1 MQSPR
6 RWHTKNWYHPSP
18 QQRYLE
24 AQKPKKR
31 AKVLLFFGLT
41 KCFVDFFVKKDF
53 EVVCKGALLCLETCF
68 RKEWDV
74 GGTLVKSVQSLINH

>member
-1 MQSPR
+1 MIYIGQARCGVLDVGIP
-6 RWHTKNWYHPSP
+6 KNWYHPSP

-53 EVVCKGALLCLETCF
+53 LRWCVRVFFCVWKLVLE
-68 RKEWDV
+68 
-74 GGTLVKSVQSLINH
+74 KSGMWVELW

>member
-1 MQSPR
+1 MRSPR
-6 RWHTKNWYHPSP
+6 RWHTEKWYHPSP

-41 KCFVDFFVKKDF
+41 KCFADFFIKKSF
-53 EVVCKGALLCLETCF
+53 CVPEN
-68 RKEWDV
+68 EWFFVDRIAV
-74 GGTLVKSVQSLINH
+74 E